1 MDELIPNNLDHLLR
15 PSMDRRRR
23 LQTLTTTS
31 SSRLLPNSSSLQSLL
46 RFISVEKDPLLI
58 RHALRLV
65 SRFSSPALRSLLLR
79 NRADENFSPRIEAEA
94 LAALVSV
101 SSPFDDLDLLLSM
114 VSSPV
119 VAVRSLVL
127 DHLSSTLDARRADL
141 VVPLFL
147 DCMADPYLSVRRA
160 ALDGLAALFAV
171 GVDEARIEGF
181 YDRAVELFRD
191 RDEFVRSAAVGAV
204 SQWAQMIE
212 ANKVEVD
219 ERLDLA
225 FVQISS
231 VARDTSVKVR
241 LDAFS
246 ALGKLHLVSE
256 VILLQSLSKK
266 FLGVRNGKKAPGLGN
281 GKESKFIVS
290 SAAGI
295 FIHGLEDEFYEV
307 RRVACDSLG
316 KHSIFSLQFADD
328 ALNLMMDMLN
338 DDTMAV
344 RLQTLESMFRMASCD
359 RLNVQGKHMHMKR
372 PRTTFSSNVL
382 LAAISG
388 TRCTWCLVAFAQFL
402 TLRKCGGRSEGESS
416 MVRRAGA
423 LSLKKGAL
431 VKILEIGVAIASGFL
446 LIFDELQFLGVLAD
460 ISTLI
465 RHAAR
470 KVLRL
475 MKLPEPDVFF
485 RFSIESLVT
494 NLETYPE
501 DEEDIFCTLFYIS
514 KNHGN
519 FAVKYTKEFT
529 EELKYQL
536 GEQFWDCLLSFTKA
550 WEAWEVFYGGASMA
564 KPSCEGELRLD
575 RPRVAA
581 ILVLALASSLSSERI
596 IRDVPSGMF
605 YCAVPLLRR
614 ISGFLGNVNERD
626 SLLAHLCHF
635 SGLPYLAASSFND
648 DEISLHPVRNVKDH
662 EKRYDQVDCSLRF
675 MNNEASEIFNMKRV
689 AVMSQISTPFEEQ
702 MLKGASGDEEATHA
716 IKLVLKAVLQTWPFT
731 QSRYMDEV
739 LNTIS
744 ACEEE
749 LEMIGFYM
757 HGSAGT
763 YEFASLYI
771 QEASCYWSGGVRSY
785 VGELGYQTQKHVVQ
799 LSGIE

>member
-1 MDELIPNNLDHLLR
+1 MDKLIPNNLDHLLS

-23 LQTLTTTS
+23 LQTLTTAS

-58 RHALRLV
+58 RRALRLV
-65 SRFSSPALRSLLLR
+65 SRLSSPALRSLLLR
-79 NRADENFSPRIEAEA
+79 NRAGENFSPRIEAEA
-94 LAALVSV
+94 LAALFSV
-101 SSPFDDLDLLLSM
+101 SSPFDDVDLLLSM

-147 DCMADPYLSVRRA
+147 DCMADPYPSVRRA

-171 GVDEARIEGF
+171 GIDEARIEGF

-212 ANKVEVD
+212 ANEVEV

-225 FVQISS
+225 FVQPAMNNVLAFGYLPIRYASKPTMINQKEEKISS

-359 RLNVQGKHMHMKR
+359 HLNVQGKHMHM
-372 PRTTFSSNVL
+372 
-382 LAAISG
+382 
-388 TRCTWCLVAFAQFL
+388 
-402 TLRKCGGRSEGESS
+402 
-416 MVRRAGA
+416 
-423 LSLKKGAL
+423 
-431 VKILEIGVAIASGFL
+431 
-446 LIFDELQFLGVLAD
+446 FLGVLAD
-460 ISTLI
+460 ISTQI

-529 EELKYQL
+529 EEFHQ
-536 GEQFWDCLLSFTKA
+536 G
-550 WEAWEVFYGGASMA
+550 V
-564 KPSCEGELRLD
+564 
-575 RPRVAA
+575 
-581 ILVLALASSLSSERI
+581 
-596 IRDVPSGMF
+596 
-605 YCAVPLLRR
+605 
-614 ISGFLGNVNERD
+614 
-626 SLLAHLCHF
+626 
-635 SGLPYLAASSFND
+635 
-648 DEISLHPVRNVKDH
+648 
-662 EKRYDQVDCSLRF
+662 
-675 MNNEASEIFNMKRV
+675 
-689 AVMSQISTPFEEQ
+689 
-702 MLKGASGDEEATHA
+702 
-716 IKLVLKAVLQTWPFT
+716 
-731 QSRYMDEV
+731 
-739 LNTIS
+739 
-744 ACEEE
+744 
-749 LEMIGFYM
+749 
-757 HGSAGT
+757 
-763 YEFASLYI
+763 
-771 QEASCYWSGGVRSY
+771 GGVLWRCLH
-785 VGELGYQTQKHVVQ
+785 GRDGGRPDLHVKE
-799 LSGIE
+799 S

>member
-1 MDELIPNNLDHLLR
+1 MDKLIPNNLDHLLS

-23 LQTLTTTS
+23 LQSLTTAS

-46 RFISVEKDPLLI
+46 RFISVEKDPHLI

-65 SRFSSPALRSLLLR
+65 SRLSSPALRSFLFR
-79 NRADENFSPRIEAEA
+79 NSADENFSPRIEAEA
-94 LAALVSV
+94 FAALVSV
-101 SSPFDDLDLLLSM
+101 SSPFDDVDLLLSM

-147 DCMADPYLSVRRA
+147 DCMADRYPSVRRA

-181 YDRAVELFRD
+181 YDRAVERFQD

-204 SQWAQMIE
+204 SQWAQMIK

-359 RLNVQGKHMHMKR
+359 RLNVQGKHMHM
-372 PRTTFSSNVL
+372 
-382 LAAISG
+382 
-388 TRCTWCLVAFAQFL
+388 
-402 TLRKCGGRSEGESS
+402 
-416 MVRRAGA
+416 
-423 LSLKKGAL
+423 
-431 VKILEIGVAIASGFL
+431 
-446 LIFDELQFLGVLAD
+446 FLGVLAD

-465 RHAAR
+465 RHLAR

-485 RFSIESLVT
+485 RFSIDSLVT

-519 FAVKYTKEFT
+519 FAVKYMKEFT
-529 EELKYQL
+529 EE
-536 GEQFWDCLLSFTKA
+536 
-550 WEAWEVFYGGASMA
+550 A

-581 ILVLALASSLSSERI
+581 ILVLALASSLLSERI
-596 IRDVPSGMF
+596 IHDVPSGMF
-605 YCAVPLLRR
+605 YCTVPLLGR
-614 ISGFLGNVNERD
+614 ISGFLGDVNERD

-635 SGLPYLAASSFND
+635 SGLPHLAASSFND

-662 EKRYDQVDCSLRF
+662 EKRYEQVDCSLRF
-675 MNNEASEIFNMKRV
+675 MNNEASEIFNTKRV
-689 AVMSQISTPFEEQ
+689 AVMSQISTPFKEQ
-702 MLKGASGDEEATHA
+702 MLKGVSGDEEATHA
-716 IKLVLKAVLQTWPFT
+716 IKLVLKAVSQTWPFI

-739 LNTIS
+739 LNTIR

-757 HGSAGT
+757 HGSAGK

-771 QEASCYWSGGVRSY
+771 QFVFSGRFKHIKA
-785 VGELGYQTQKHVVQ
+785 ELQVPGRNGIKFLYEKHNDDSF
-799 LSGIE
+799 LE